1 MRSWPPGDENPML
14 RKGTPTRQESPSL
27 LISHIHGPDLPL
39 HSKTME
45 VEKSVRLAGS
55 PPPYRINST
64 YCQLTRRGKPYLFVF
79 GGYDDTNENF
89 DDRIYLL
96 DVEQRTWYPPQP
108 TGVYRNGSSCVCL
121 DDDAGNV
128 VIVGGLLREDEYL
141 ECLERS
147 NNRKS
152 QYQDCFL
159 LIFNVESYLFNMDWN
174 ERFRENLS
182 SAGEL
187 GLATWSQMNKLE
199 RHSIC
204 LSRPNHKIY
213 ISGGVISDLPYG
225 MQKYMYILDYEK
237 FTVEKVEFCKKIE
250 HEIMEVGNKIWSFG
264 GINETM
270 KYSFMNIQTFD
281 LQDHTV
287 DELNLNIND
296 SNIFNQG
303 SKKRLSRSVNSL
315 GFKKFF
321 YTRISS
327 TQILITDLL
336 HLRFVV
342 LNIDTFKMYQVPVQ
356 IDNLNWLFV
365 LTYNDNL
372 SIIGGTE
379 LDDHVDEVAYLDYIV
394 VIPLTAFG
402 RLNSTKASTGN
413 EILLEKLQNAYK
425 EERFV
430 DFQIKSN
437 DNKVINV
444 HKLYLLLKWPYFEKM
459 IMSGMLE
466 SHTNE
471 MVIDEPYAN
480 VKLLVDYLYTS
491 ELPHMKVQDLLMFA
505 HLVELYDLNDLKN
518 LIVNRIY
525 LSKLPLNQLIEFWQ
539 LSDIINSKFL
549 KKFLQTMIYKYWGYI
564 VRLPSFQNLEKEQL
578 LELFSNLAVDSQ
590 IVTSN
595 SPTKA
600 TDESR
605 SSSSEATTLEIT
617 QTSVPSYAPQST
629 HNQQIP
635 SAYSNFNDVTTVTPD
650 IETASTFDVFRSPG
664 IVDYWTPLEPGVSN
678 DETSSSASYMGD

>member
-27 LISHIHGPDLPL
+27 LISHIYGPDFPL

-303 SKKRLSRSVNSL
+303 NKKRLSRSVNSL

-336 HLRFVV
+336 HLRFFV

-480 VKLLVDYLYTS
+480 VKLLVDYLYSS

-617 QTSVPSYAPQST
+617 QTSVPSCAPQST

-635 SAYSNFNDVTTVTPD
+635 SGYSNFNDVTTVTPD

>member
-303 SKKRLSRSVNSL
+303 SKKRLSRSINSL

-336 HLRFVV
+336 HLRFFV

-466 SHTNE
+466 SYTNE

-617 QTSVPSYAPQST
+617 QTSVPSCAPQST

-635 SAYSNFNDVTTVTPD
+635 SGYSNFNDVTTVTPD